1 MLARAPLE
9 QRGAWERTLRTRA
22 SLHGGRAG
30 FAAARG
36 RLDAGWPIPVSFVGM
51 YRAAWVIIAVAAAAL
66 LVLGGN
72 SLAGLTTPDPTQA
85 GELPYQ
91 QVYREPSGSME
102 PTLGIG
108 TKVIVSPGAP
118 KIGEIVVFHPPEGAI
133 VEKGCGPTPHVIT
146 PGGAACAEPVPR
158 PSTFKTLKRIVAGPG
173 DEIYIREG
181 HVFRKAAGSSSF
193 IRQQDSDTRP
203 CGVSPECN
211 FPTPIKISAGHWYLL
226 GDKRGESEDSRFWG
240 AIPTSWILG
249 VVTACYMPPHL
260 SRLRQERYRSLHPC
274 KLSSKHG

>member
-1 MLARAPLE
+1 VLARAPLE

-133 VEKGCGPTPHVIT
+133 VEKGAVRHPTSSRP
-146 PGGAACAEPVPR
+146 AARHAPNPCRDHR
-158 PSTFKTLKRIVAGPG
+158 PSRPSSASSPGRATKSTSGKDMSSARPLDRVASYASRTLTRAPAVLAPSATFRPRSKSQQDTGTCWATNEANR
-173 DEIYIREG
+173 RT
-181 HVFRKAAGSSSF
+181 AGSGARSRRPGSSA
-193 IRQQDSDTRP
+193 SSRP
-203 CGVSPECN
+203 ATCPPISP
-211 FPTPIKISAGHWYLL
+211 
-226 GDKRGESEDSRFWG
+226 D
-240 AIPTSWILG
+240 
-249 VVTACYMPPHL
+249 
-260 SRLRQERYRSLHPC
+260 
-274 KLSSKHG
+274 